1 MRAEEALRRVGLWEQ
16 ISSKLVYGENVSQ
29 TAQFALS
36 GSTQGG
42 IIAYSLAL
50 APQIKAQGDFAL
62 IPEEL
67 HQPLAQRMVLMKN
80 APAAAKAFYE
90 HLSTPAAQAVMVRYG
105 FAMPK
110 P

>member
-1 MRAEEALRRVGLWEQ
+1 M
-16 ISSKLVYGENVSQ
+16 
-29 TAQFALS
+29 
-36 GSTQGG
+36 
-42 IIAYSLAL
+42 
-50 APQIKAQGDFAL
+50 
-62 IPEEL
+62 PEEL